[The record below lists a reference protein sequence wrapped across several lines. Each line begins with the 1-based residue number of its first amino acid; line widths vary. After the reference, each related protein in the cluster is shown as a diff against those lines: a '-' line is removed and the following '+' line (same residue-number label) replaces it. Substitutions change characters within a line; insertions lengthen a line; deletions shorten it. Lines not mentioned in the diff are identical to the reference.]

1 VFSAYDL
8 YNSTDNWHAVI
19 LSFMALAHQGLFFFR
34 DVVLRSDLLVTVFIQ
49 LICIDTG
56 IVEVAM
62 CELVGFK
69 FDMLNIHATYK
80 NRAGK

>member
-1 VFSAYDL
+1 
-8 YNSTDNWHAVI
+8 
-19 LSFMALAHQGLFFFR
+19 
-34 DVVLRSDLLVTVFIQ
+34 VLRSDLLVTVFIQ